1 MASKGDG
8 ENFSRIIINEQT
20 NAVVNNT
27 TRRENKR
34 GQTISYIHSFIHSF
48 IQISFNSIIIKVIYI
63 LIDYLTPHYTRLKMD
78 FMIRLF
84 F

>member
-34 GQTISYIHSFIHSF
+34 GQTISYIHSFI
-48 IQISFNSIIIKVIYI
+48 QISFNSIIIKVIYI

-78 FMIRLF
+78 L
-84 F
+84 

>member
-20 NAVVNNT
+20 NAVLNNHT
-27 TRRENKR
+27 KREQTRSND
-34 GQTISYIHSFIHSF
+34 FIHSF

-78 FMIRLF
+78 L
-84 F
+84 